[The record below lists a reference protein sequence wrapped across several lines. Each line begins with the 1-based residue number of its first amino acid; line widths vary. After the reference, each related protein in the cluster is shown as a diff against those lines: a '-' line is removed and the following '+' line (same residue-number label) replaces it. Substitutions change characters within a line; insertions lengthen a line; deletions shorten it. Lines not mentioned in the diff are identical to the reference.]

1 MAKQTINNLESAL
14 TVRKKINDNFTELYE
29 QKAEKAH
36 AFTDPSYGVATSE
49 LFGHVKI
56 NPSNGLIINDGVL
69 SINAATSSNPGTV
82 KLADSLDSGD
92 PNRVLTASLGNEL
105 KIKLDSLENNT
116 PPKNH
121 AVSNTDYGIAT
132 SALYGHVRVS
142 SGNGLHINQGVISIS
157 EATSTAAGT
166 VKLED
171 SLNSQSSTMALTAKQ
186 GYLLDKSKPNVHSGT
201 TAPSNTLGRD
211 GDIYILLEN

>member
-1 MAKQTINNLESAL
+1 M
-14 TVRKKINDNFTELYE
+14 
-29 QKAEKAH
+29 
-36 AFTDPSYGVATSE
+36 
-49 LFGHVKI
+49 
-56 NPSNGLIINDGVL
+56 
-69 SINAATSSNPGTV
+69 
-82 KLADSLDSGD
+82 
-92 PNRVLTASLGNEL
+92 GNEL

-132 SALYGHVRVS
+132 SALYGHVRVN